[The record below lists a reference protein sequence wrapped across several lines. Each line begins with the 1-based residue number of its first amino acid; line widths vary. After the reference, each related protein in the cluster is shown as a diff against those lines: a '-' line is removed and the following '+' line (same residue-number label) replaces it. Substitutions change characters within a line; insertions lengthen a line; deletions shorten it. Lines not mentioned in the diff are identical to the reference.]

1 MEVNFGDKEKIRI
14 TKRPRK
20 IKSEIIDIYSNT
32 YHIGMFVGI
41 ERRGDELLF
50 GPAGI
55 NRSHSYRGIL
65 NYVFVRLLEY
75 FGLDKVKIIMI
86 DVPEE
91 LEFKNFLLHLGFLPK
106 MDRLVLEVTDE
117 SMKHLFVKLE
127 EKPIQIESQVGQLT
141 RIISVNDP
149 DLSDAQI
156 LEKVDM
162 IVEKIKKMD
171 PIGKKFW
178 DNRKIAQINYYL
190 TTAALYPDQL
200 IPDEFL
206 EMTVKTIIGSLT
218 TVNRG
223 SYLEEI
229 LNALDAIRIMNIDYV
244 QNIVMQLR
252 EVVPD
257 QIAKL
262 PRDHLRKWITTSMRG
277 WMISDQV
284 ELDTRKNTIANSQ
297 LMEDDFGR
305 VIQRQM
311 HNSVTDLV
319 GHYNGKKIFFGVN
332 NRF

>member
-20 IKSEIIDIYSNT
+20 IRSEIIDIYSNT
-32 YHIGMFVGI
+32 YHVGMFVGI

-86 DVPEE
+86 DLPED
-91 LEFKNFLLHLGFLPK
+91 LEFKNFLLHLGFVPK
-106 MDRLVLEVTDE
+106 MDRLVFELSDE
-117 SMKHLFVKLE
+117 SMKLLFAKLE

-141 RIISVNDP
+141 TIIAVNDP
-149 DLSDAQI
+149 ALPVVQV
-156 LEKVDM
+156 LEKVDI

-206 EMTVKTIIGSLT
+206 EMTVKTVIGSLN

-223 SYLEEI
+223 SYLEEM
-229 LNALDAIRIMNIDYV
+229 LNALDGLRIMNIEHV
-244 QNIVMQLR
+244 QNIVNQLR
-252 EVVPD
+252 VVVPE
-257 QIAKL
+257 QIAPL
-262 PRDHLRKWITTSMRG
+262 PRDHLRKWITDSMRG
-277 WMISDQV
+277 WMVNDDV
-284 ELDTRKNTIANSQ
+284 ELETRKKIITESQ
-297 LMEDDFGR
+297 LVEEDFGR
-305 VIQRQM
+305 VVQRHM
-311 HNSVTDLV
+311 KNIFTDLI

>member
-1 MEVNFGDKEKIRI
+1 MEINFGEKEKIRI

-20 IKSEIIDIYSNT
+20 ATSEIFDIYSNT
-32 YHIGMFVGI
+32 LHIGMLVGV
-41 ERRGDELLF
+41 ERRGEELLF

-75 FGLDKVKIIMI
+75 FGLDKVKIVMC
-86 DVPEE
+86 DVPED
-91 LEFKNFLLHLGFLPK
+91 LEFKNFLLHLGFVPK
-106 MDRLVLEVTDE
+106 MDRLVLEITDE
-117 SMKHLFVKLE
+117 SLKHLFTKLE
-127 EKPIQIESQVGQLT
+127 QSPTQIESQVGQLV

-149 DLSDAQI
+149 ALSDAQVM
-156 LEKVDM
+156 EKVNV

-171 PIGKKFW
+171 PIGKEFW

-223 SYLEEI
+223 SYLEEL

-244 QNIVMQLR
+244 QNIVTQLR
-252 EVVPD
+252 EVVPN

-277 WMISDQV
+277 WMINDQV
-284 ELDTRKNTIANSQ
+284 ELDTRKNTIADSQ
-297 LMEDDFGR
+297 LLEADFGR
-305 VIQRQM
+305 EIQRQM
-311 HNSVTDLV
+311 QISVTDLI
-319 GHYNGKKIFFGVN
+319 GHYNGDKIFFGVN